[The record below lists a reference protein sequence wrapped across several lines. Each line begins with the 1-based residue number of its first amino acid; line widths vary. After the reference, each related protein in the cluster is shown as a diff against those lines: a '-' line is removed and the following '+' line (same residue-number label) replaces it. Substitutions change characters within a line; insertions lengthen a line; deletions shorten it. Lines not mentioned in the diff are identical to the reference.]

1 MKIYLNIHKTDKNR
15 FKGINKLT
23 ESDKLTII
31 CERDSNFSFTLEEV
45 KSLLQA
51 KCGISIIDTENVDS
65 TLDLLV
71 KKSEEKREP
80 MLVLDD
86 IDLYSNLKHIA
97 K

>member
-1 MKIYLNIHKTDKNR
+1 MKIYLNIHKTTGVR
-15 FKGINKLT
+15 FTGIDKLT

-31 CERDSNFSFTLEEV
+31 CERNSNFNFTLEEV

-51 KCGISIIDTENVDS
+51 KCGISIVDTENVDS
-65 TLDLLV
+65 TLDLLI

-80 MLVLDD
+80 ILVLND
-86 IDLYSNLKHIA
+86 IDLYDNLKHNA